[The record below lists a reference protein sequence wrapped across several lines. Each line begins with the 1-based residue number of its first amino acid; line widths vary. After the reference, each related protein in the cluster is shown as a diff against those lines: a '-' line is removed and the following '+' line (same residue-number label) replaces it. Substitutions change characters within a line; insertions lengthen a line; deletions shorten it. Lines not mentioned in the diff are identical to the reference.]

1 MEESAGD
8 KEEAE
13 EDDLEEEPED
23 DHVLA
28 GLLGICFGHEAA
40 TYDESRRVSINR
52 QLFTELGKKMDA
64 GGRNA
69 PDNVEEIRYV

>member
-23 DHVLA
+23 DHILA

-40 TYDESRRVSINR
+40 TYDES
-52 QLFTELGKKMDA
+52 Q
-64 GGRNA
+64 
-69 PDNVEEIRYV
+69 